1 MTWKGIYRCPKT
13 QPGVVLALL
22 LFLGSFSSAS
32 AQVAGRISGY
42 VRDPTGASIAR
53 ASVTAVST
61 EQQLSRSATTDD
73 TGYYNLLAM
82 PPGVYDIT
90 FESPGFEKQVQK
102 GVALTTGQ
110 ALRLDVEAKLGALQ
124 AEVTVSSTALLVNT
138 VNQTLAALVDDRRV
152 QDLPLNG
159 RNIVALANI
168 LPGVTQVFAPQEM
181 TNTRTGPTLVV
192 NGGRAVD
199 NNFTF
204 NGANFT
210 HFGQSTGVNYPP
222 PDAVQE
228 IRIQTHSFGSEYGNS
243 AGSQVSVTSKAGTNK
258 FHGAAWEFLRN
269 TELNARSFFQPRR
282 TTSRQNQAGASAG
295 GPIKRDRL
303 FAFGYYQRLWNRPES
318 GSTVALV
325 PSAAQRNGDFS
336 ALSTRLR
343 NPNDTLTGQPLVDS
357 TGRPCVNGNVVSA
370 SCTDPAASNILNQ
383 YVPQSPAGG
392 VVSMIPT
399 PSGNYSLLGRIDYL
413 QSSKHN
419 LYGHY
424 FADSYHQTFVGGNL
438 QPYMTGSRK
447 VDAKDFSLSST
458 YTFSPTLLNELTVDY
473 LHSSSRDRPET
484 VVPPSSLG
492 IDLPLGSQGEG
503 LSINVNGWFNL
514 GAADPNL
521 HDYRNWHGRDTMSWI
536 RGRHTFKWGYE
547 LYRVAFSLNS
557 NANNRNVTFSG
568 AATGNSM
575 SDFMLG
581 IFDTMIVRYGNP
593 GSKPFGWKHY
603 FFWQDEFKAS
613 PRLTLTYGV
622 RYEPY
627 FAWDQRAY
635 QKPYVSVGRFGLRS
649 KLHPDALP
657 GVLYAGDPDMPSNGK
672 PGRNDLNNFGPR
684 LGFAWDVFGNGK
696 TSVRGGYGI
705 FFSQLSANVTHQAEA
720 PYAGID
726 TLLQGRLSNPYRSL
740 NRPMYPQGAL
750 SGDFGCVAISR
761 FPGYQCKNVTLPATI
776 VSADPGLVTPY
787 VQSMSLTIERQ
798 LASNLA
804 VEMSYAGKLAQKLE
818 GHRHWNPAVYKPDPL
833 TGAAPST
840 QNVNNRVLY
849 PETMG
854 LLSPQSRLLGNGFR
868 SSYHSAQFRVDRRF
882 SRGLSFMGSYVF
894 SKTLDYLISADAGL
908 IGGLGNP
915 LDLKYDKGRG
925 NYDRTHVFTVSWL
938 WSQTH
943 RFAHP
948 VVNRL
953 LEHWSVGA
961 YHTVQSGTPLNIVMG
976 TDIALNGTGQQNS
989 QHAQLVPGRT
999 YADIPLDHPNRDA
1012 FINRFFNTS
1021 AFVPVPQLPRGI
1033 YGNMGRNVING
1044 PDMINTDFTL
1054 MKDIAPREPFKI
1066 QLRGEFFNA
1075 FNQVRFS
1082 APANS
1087 VTSASFGRILNA
1099 ASGRVIQVAVKLIW

>member
-1 MTWKGIYRCPKT
+1 
-13 QPGVVLALL
+13 LALL
-22 LFLGSFSSAS
+22 LLLGSLSGAS

-42 VRDPTGASIAR
+42 VRDPSGASITG

-90 FESPGFEKQVQK
+90 FESAGFEKQVQK
-102 GVALTTGQ
+102 GVALTMGQ
-110 ALRLDVEAKLGALQ
+110 ALRLDVEPKLGAL
-124 AEVTVSSTALLVNT
+124 ASEVTVSSTALLVNT

-181 TNTRTGPTLVV
+181 TNTRMGPTLVV
-192 NGGRAVD
+192 HGGRAVD

-243 AGSQVSVTSKAGTNK
+243 AGSQVSVSSKSGTNK
-258 FHGAAWEFLRN
+258 VHGAAWEFLRN
-269 TELNARSFFQPRR
+269 TQLNARSFFQPRR
-282 TTSRQNQAGASAG
+282 TTSRQNQTGASVG
-295 GPIKRDRL
+295 GPIKKDRL

-318 GSTVALV
+318 GSSVALV
-325 PSAAQRNGDFS
+325 PSAAQRAGDFS
-336 ALSTRLR
+336 ALSARLR

-357 TGRPCVNGNVVSA
+357 AGRPCVNGNVVGA
-370 SCTDPAASNILNQ
+370 SCIDPGARNVLDKF
-383 YVPQSPAGG
+383 VPQSPTGG
-392 VVSMIPT
+392 VVSMVPT
-399 PSGNYSLLGRIDYL
+399 PSGNYSLLSRIDYL

-419 LYGHY
+419 LYGHF
-424 FADSYHQTFVGGNL
+424 FADSYFQTFVAGNL
-438 QPYMTGSRK
+438 QPYMTGSRN
-447 VDAKDFSLSST
+447 VDNKDISLSST
-458 YTFSPTLLNELTVDY
+458 YTFSPTLLNEFTVDY
-473 LHSSSRDRPET
+473 LHSSSEDRPVT
-484 VVPPSSLG
+484 VVAPSSLG
-492 IDLPLGSQGEG
+492 IDLPLGSRNEG
-503 LSINVNGWFNL
+503 LTINVNGWFSL
-514 GAADPNL
+514 GAADPGRQI
-521 HDYRNWHGRDTMSWI
+521 YRNWHGRDTMSWI

-557 NANNRNVTFSG
+557 NANTRNATFSG

-581 IFDTMIVRYGNP
+581 IFDTMVVRYGNP
-593 GSKPFGWKHY
+593 GSMPFGWKHY

-635 QKPYVSVGRFGLRS
+635 QKPYVSIGRFGLRS

-672 PGRNDLNNFGPR
+672 PGRNDLNNLGPR
-684 LGFAWDVFGNGK
+684 LGFAWDVSGNGK

-705 FFSQLSANVTHQAEA
+705 YLSQLSANVTHQAEA
-720 PYAGID
+720 PYGGID
-726 TLLQGRLSNPYRSL
+726 TLLQGRLSNPYKSL

-750 SGDFGCVAISR
+750 SGDFGCVAISS

-776 VSADPGLVTPY
+776 VSADPGLVVPY

-804 VEMSYAGKLAQKLE
+804 IEMSYAGKIAQKLE
-818 GHRHWNPAVYKPDPL
+818 GHRHWNPGVYKPDPR

-849 PETMG
+849 TETMG
-854 LLSPQSRLLGNGFR
+854 LLTPQSRLLGNGFR
-868 SSYHSAQFRVDRRF
+868 SSYHSAQFRLDKRF

-894 SKTLDYLISADAGL
+894 SKNLDYLIIADAGL

-915 LDLKYDKGRG
+915 FDLKYDKGRG
-925 NYDRTHVFTVSWL
+925 NYDRTHVLTVSWL

-948 VVNRL
+948 VLNRL

-961 YHTVQSGTPLNIVMG
+961 YHTAQSGTPLNLVMG
-976 TDIALNGTGQQNS
+976 TDVALDGTGQQNS
-989 QHAQLVPGRT
+989 QHAQLVSGKT
-999 YADIPLDHPNRDA
+999 YADITLDHPDRDA
-1012 FINRFFNTS
+1012 FISRFFNTS
-1021 AFVPVPQLPRGI
+1021 AFVPVAQLPRGI

-1044 PDMINTDFTL
+1044 PNMINTDFTL
-1054 MKDIAPREPFKI
+1054 MKDIVPREGLKI

-1075 FNQVRFS
+1075 FNQVRFG

-1087 VTSASFGRILNA
+1087 VTSASFGRILS
-1099 ASGRVIQVAVKLIW
+1099 ASPGRMIQVAAKLIW

>member
-1 MTWKGIYRCPKT
+1 LGPALSL
-13 QPGVVLALL
+13 VLA
-22 LFLGSFSSAS
+22 SSLS

-42 VRDPTGASIAR
+42 VRDPSGASITG

-90 FESPGFEKQVQK
+90 FESAGFDKQVQK
-102 GVALTTGQ
+102 GVTLTMGQ
-110 ALRLDVEAKLGALQ
+110 ALRLDVEPKLGAL
-124 AEVTVSSTALLVNT
+124 ASEVTVSSTALLVNT

-181 TNTRTGPTLVV
+181 TNTRTGPSMVV
-192 NGGRAVD
+192 HGGRAVD

-243 AGSQVSVTSKAGTNK
+243 AGSQVSVTSKSGANK
-258 FHGAAWEFLRN
+258 VHGAAWEFLRN
-269 TELNARSFFQPRR
+269 TQLNARSFLQPRR
-282 TTSRQNQAGASAG
+282 TTGRQNQTGASAG
-295 GPIKRDRL
+295 GPIKKDRL

-318 GSTVALV
+318 GSSVALV

-336 ALSTRLR
+336 ALSARLR
-343 NPNDTLTGQPLVDS
+343 NPNATLTGQPLVDS
-357 TGRPCVNGNVVSA
+357 TGRPCVNGNVISA
-370 SCTDPAASNILNQ
+370 SCLDPAAGKILSQ
-383 YVPQSPAGG
+383 FVPQSPTGG

-399 PSGNYSLLGRIDYL
+399 PSGNYSLLTRIDYL
-413 QSSKHN
+413 QSTKHN
-419 LYGHY
+419 VYCHFFG
-424 FADSYHQTFVGGNL
+424 DSYYQSFVAGNL

-447 VDAKDFSLSST
+447 VDNKDFLLSST

-473 LHSSSRDRPET
+473 LHSSSEDRAVT
-484 VVPPSSLG
+484 VVAPSSLG
-492 IDLPLGSQGEG
+492 IDLPLGSRNEG
-503 LSINVNGWFNL
+503 LTFTVNGWFTL
-514 GAADPNL
+514 GAADPGKQ
-521 HDYRNWHGRDTMSWI
+521 DYRNWHGRGTVSWI

-557 NANNRNVTFSG
+557 NANIRNATFSG
-568 AATGNSM
+568 VATGNSM

-581 IFDTMIVRYGNP
+581 IFDTMVVRYGNP
-593 GSKPFGWKHY
+593 GSMPFAWKHF

-613 PRLTLTYGV
+613 RRLALTYGV

-635 QKPYVSVGRFGLRS
+635 QKPYVAVGQFNLRS

-657 GVLYAGDPDMPSNGK
+657 GVLYPGDPDMPSNGK
-672 PGRNDLNNFGPR
+672 PGRNDMNNLGPR
-684 LGFAWDVFGNGK
+684 LGFAWDVSGNGK
-696 TSVRGGYGI
+696 TSVRGGYGLYS
-705 FFSQLSANVTHQAEA
+705 SQLSANVTHQAEA
-720 PYAGID
+720 PYGGID
-726 TLLQGRLSNPYRSL
+726 TLLQGRLSNPYKSL

-750 SGDFGCVAISR
+750 SGDFGCVKISR
-761 FPGYQCKNVTLPATI
+761 FPGYQCTNVTLPATI
-776 VSADPGLVTPY
+776 VSADPGLVVPY
-787 VQSMSLTIERQ
+787 VQSMSLTVERQ
-798 LASNLA
+798 LSSNLA
-804 VEMSYAGKLAQKLE
+804 VEMSYAGKIAQKLE

-849 PETMG
+849 TETMG
-854 LLSPQSRLLGNGFR
+854 LLSPQSRLLGNDFR
-868 SSYHSAQFRVDRRF
+868 SSYHSAQFRVDKRF
-882 SRGLSFMGSYVF
+882 SRGVSLMGSYVF
-894 SKTLDYLISADAGL
+894 SKTLDALISAAAGL
-908 IGGLGNP
+908 PGGLGNP
-915 LDLKYDKGRG
+915 FDIRYDKGRG
-925 NYDRTHVFTVSWL
+925 GYDRTHVFSVSWL

-943 RFAHP
+943 RFAQP

-953 LEHWSVGA
+953 LEHWSLGA
-961 YHTVQSGTPLNIVMG
+961 YHTVQSGNPLNLVMG
-976 TDIALNGTGQQNS
+976 TDVALDGTGQQAL
-989 QHAQLVPGRT
+989 QHAQLVAGKT
-999 YADIPLDHPNRDA
+999 YADVSLDHPTRDA
-1012 FINRFFNTS
+1012 FINQFFNTS
-1021 AFVPVPQLPRGI
+1021 AFVPVAQLPRGI
-1033 YGNMGRNVING
+1033 CGNMGRSVIDG
-1044 PDMINTDFTL
+1044 PAMINTDFTL
-1054 MKDIAPREPFKI
+1054 MKDIMPREGLKI

-1075 FNQVRFS
+1075 FNQVPFG
-1082 APANS
+1082 APATT
-1087 VTSASFGRILNA
+1087 VTSASFGRILSASPGRTIQA
-1099 ASGRVIQVAVKLIW
+1099 AAKLIW